1 MDSKE
6 NQQIDLDLDFTSTA
20 NSTMDSILLDADLL
34 KDTNFSIYTTNMGT
48 GPQGPTWNDTI
59 MVSDLTFNQPRSATI
74 ELNGEDADIRVNGES
89 LMETLRGIQ
98 DRLNIL
104 RPNTELEAEWDELRE
119 LGERYRAMEAQ
130 FAEKSKVWATL
141 KKMPPP
147 EIE

>member
-6 NQQIDLDLDFTSTA
+6 NQQIELDLDFTGTTSTI
-20 NSTMDSILLDADLL
+20 DSILLDADSF
-34 KDTNFSIYTTNMGT
+34 KDPGFSIYTTNMGT

-89 LMETLRGIQ
+89 LMDTLRGIQ

-119 LGERYRAMEAQ
+119 LGEQYRKLEAQ
-130 FAEKSKVWATL
+130 FAEKSKVWSAL

>member
-1 MDSKE
+1 MDYKAS
-6 NQQIDLDLDFTSTA
+6 QQIDLDLDFTDATSTI
-20 NSTMDSILLDADLL
+20 DSILLDADSL
-34 KDTNFSIYTTNMGT
+34 KDPGFSIYTTNMGT

-59 MVSDLTFNQPRSATI
+59 MVSDLTFNHNRSATI

-89 LMETLRGIQ
+89 LMATLRGIEE
-98 DRLNIL
+98 RLNIL

-119 LGERYRAMEAQ
+119 LGEQYRKLEAQ
-130 FAEKSKVWATL
+130 FAEKSKVWSTL